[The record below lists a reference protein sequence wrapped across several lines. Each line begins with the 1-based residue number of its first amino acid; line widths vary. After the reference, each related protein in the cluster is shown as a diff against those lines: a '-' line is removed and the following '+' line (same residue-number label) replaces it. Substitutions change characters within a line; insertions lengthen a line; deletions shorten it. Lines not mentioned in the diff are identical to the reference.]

1 MRQMD
6 FDAFLASVQA
16 PALRAIA
23 QHWNGARGSALL
35 PSWEALR
42 LEGLPQQARL
52 IWVYAY
58 DPETGK
64 FIGQL
69 SGEQITKAFGK
80 SFHGLP
86 LELAHTGAIYLW
98 VYQALTR
105 VVTEP
110 AAYKSSGRLYKQAG
124 RIIEGERIALPLAS
138 DGRTGDG
145 IIGAS
150 WFMDP
155 YLDGAIELLAE
166 NESWCPLKGS

>member
-1 MRQMD
+1 MN
-6 FDAFLASVQA
+6 FDTFLVSIEA

-23 QHWNGARGSALL
+23 QAWDSARGSALL
-35 PSWEALR
+35 PTWEALR
-42 LEGLPQQARL
+42 LEELPQQARL

-58 DPETGK
+58 DPDAGK
-64 FIGQL
+64 FTGRL

-110 AAYKSSGRLYKQAG
+110 AAYRSSGKLYKQAG
-124 RIIEGERIALPLAS
+124 RIIEGERIALPLAR

-145 IIGAS
+145 IVGAS
-150 WFMDP
+150 WFQDP
-155 YLDGAIELLAE
+155 YLDGPIELLAE
-166 NESWCPLKGS
+166 NESWCPLHRS

>member
-1 MRQMD
+1 MPGS
-6 FDAFLASVQA
+6 FDPFLGSIEA

-23 QHWNGARGSALL
+23 QHWNAARGPQLL
-35 PSWEALR
+35 PSWETLR
-42 LEGLPQQARL
+42 LEELPQPARL
-52 IWVYAY
+52 TWIYAY
-58 DPETGK
+58 DPATGK
-64 FIGQL
+64 FTGRL

-98 VYQALTR
+98 VHHALTR
-105 VVTEP
+105 VVSEP
-110 AAYKSSGRLYKQAG
+110 AAYRSTGKLYKQAG
-124 RIIEGERIALPLAS
+124 RIIEGERIALPLGS

-155 YLDGAIELLAE
+155 YLEGPIELLAE
-166 NESWCPLKGS
+166 NESWCPLRGS

>member
-1 MRQMD
+1 MRQMT
-6 FDAFLASVQA
+6 FDAFLASIES

-23 QHWNGARGSALL
+23 QHWNEARGSALL

-42 LEGLPQQARL
+42 LEQLPQQAKL

-58 DPETGK
+58 DPGTGK
-64 FIGQL
+64 FTGQL
-69 SGEQITKAFGK
+69 SGEQITRSFGK
-80 SFHGLP
+80 SFRGLP
-86 LELAHTGAIYLW
+86 LEIAHTGAIYLW

-110 AAYKSSGRLYKQAG
+110 AAYKSSGHLYKQAG
-124 RIIEGERIALPLAS
+124 RIIEGERIALPLGS

-145 IIGAS
+145 VIGAS

-155 YLDGAIELLAE
+155 YLEGPIELLAE
-166 NESWCPLKGS
+166 KEIWCPLRGS

>member
-1 MRQMD
+1 MD
-6 FDAFLASVQA
+6 FDAFLAAIEA

-23 QHWNGARGSALL
+23 QQWNAARGSALL

-42 LEGLPQQARL
+42 LEQLPQQARL

-64 FIGQL
+64 FTGQL

-98 VYQALTR
+98 VYQALAR

-110 AAYKSSGRLYKQAG
+110 AAYRSAGRLYKQAG
-124 RIIEGERIALPLAS
+124 RIIEGERIALPLGS
-138 DGRTGDG
+138 DGHTGDG

-150 WFMDP
+150 WFRDP
-155 YLDGAIELLAE
+155 YLDGPIELLAE
-166 NESWCPLKGS
+166 NESWCPLKRT